1 MLFQIRCRSSP
12 RFLSYQTDPHF
23 TLFTRVMDTSKPA
36 IFVNGCTFANAC
48 SKEGQ
53 DLKNQYRQ
61 RYGPTLGKCLIHIP
75 TTSCVSLQMGN
86 ISTYSSELKEFSLR
100 HGFDRPTFV
109 ILEHF
114 LVS

>member
-1 MLFQIRCRSSP
+1 
-12 RFLSYQTDPHF
+12 
-23 TLFTRVMDTSKPA
+23 MDTSKPA

-86 ISTYSSELKEFSLR
+86 ISTYSSEVWWPCFVLKLEVQFGPDVARRKMLMGLLKEFSLR